1 MDMGLKLIWAK
12 CFLKK
17 INLERWIRK
26 TTDWDWLKCFGVG
39 KDFCKDEYLRSSD
52 DRNEE

>member
-1 MDMGLKLIWAK
+1 MDMGLKLICAR

-17 INLERWIRK
+17 INLEGWIRK

-39 KDFCKDEYLRSSD
+39 KDFCEDEYLMMTEMK
-52 DRNEE
+52 NKE